1 MNFKDAW
8 RESLAIYLLLLS
20 DPGRVLRFAGAPALV
35 LAVLGIAQMT
45 RTGDGGGSLLL
56 FLSVL
61 GMIWGLGVW
70 TVRWGRFLLLGED
83 KVQFWDMPFERRMW
97 RVGGILLSMVLLS
110 GLASILPASVIMTL
124 LAGVTGHGLSPGQGQ
139 SPADAAALAVALP
152 DWFHLTTYAL
162 VTLMTLWPVAR
173 LGPAIGSVLQDGK
186 FVMGASWKAT
196 GHLGGLPP
204 LFALILLNLPLQAP
218 AAILLLLAV
227 ASDNLLLVLFAN
239 ILLSVTHPLVTA
251 MTALLWARIYGVA
264 IGPYQPRIIARD
276 EE

>member
-35 LAVLGIAQMT
+35 LAVLGVAQMT
-45 RTGDGGGSLLL
+45 RSGESGGSLLL

-61 GMIWGLGVW
+61 GMIWGQGVW

-97 RVGGILLSMVLLS
+97 RTGGILLSMLLLS
-110 GLASILPASVIMTL
+110 GLASILPASLVMTL
-124 LAGVTGHGLSPGQGQ
+124 LAGLTGHGLSGDTGASDP
-139 SPADAAALAVALP
+139 AALASALP
-152 DWFHLTTYAL
+152 DWFHLLTYL
-162 VTLMTLWPVAR
+162 VILGMTLWPVAR
-173 LGPAIGSVLQDGK
+173 LGPAIGSVIQDGR

-196 GHLGGLPP
+196 ARLGGLPP
-204 LFALILLNLPLQAP
+204 LMALVLVNLPIQAP
-218 AAILLLLAV
+218 AAILLILGIQAD
-227 ASDNLLLVLFAN
+227 SLLLVLIAN
-239 ILLSVTHPLVTA
+239 IILSVTHPLVTA
-251 MTALLWARIYGVA
+251 TTALLWTRIYGVA
-264 IGPYQPRIIARD
+264 IGPYQPRIIVRD